1 MSQVTQG
8 CPHLSTLD
16 IGYCYRILKHGTLSV
31 GVSAFP
37 TNLTEFTLHGVQM
50 STDLLIGL
58 VDKLAY
64 VQRLTLCGM
73 KAVDDDTLEQ
83 VSVIFLYVFVD
94 WGQPSSTFSRLTMV
108 TSSEIVVN

>member
-1 MSQVTQG
+1 M
-8 CPHLSTLD
+8 STLD
-16 IGYCYRILKHGTLSV
+16 IGYCYRILNHGTLSV

-37 TNLTEFTLHGVQM
+37 PNLTELTLHGVQM

-64 VQRLTLCGM
+64 IKKLTLCGM

-83 VSVIFLYVFVD
+83 VSFYTIKCLCGFF
-94 WGQPSSTFSRLTMV
+94 PIPF
-108 TSSEIVVN
+108 